1 MKNICVISANCQG
14 AYIKAL
20 LDFHPEFSRDFD
32 CHYFVNYEKAVIPE
46 TLLQNSDLLIYQP
59 LSEKWGEVSEK
70 YLLETV
76 PGKCRKVRIS

>member
-46 TLLQNSDLLIYQP
+46 T
-59 LSEKWGEVSEK
+59 
-70 YLLETV
+70 
-76 PGKCRKVRIS
+76 